1 MDELS
6 KATYRRIQQ
15 PEIDPS
21 KPSQRHNYNIT
32 DFFSNYEEISKIPG
46 PKNQIIT
53 EDGSEKEQKTWI
65 EAISDY
71 FVMANPSVWIFLILM
86 AFITTIIAIG
96 VEFVVK
102 YITRTKVEWCID
114 SDLPYLYRFG
124 MWVGAALFLTL
135 VAASV
140 GEYISKDAEG
150 SGIPEMKSILAGV
163 NIYRYLSFQTL
174 IGKIIGLTAALSAGL
189 SIGKEGP
196 FVHLAGG
203 VTNKLCK
210 LPCFKDIQNN
220 HSLKKQMLAAA
231 VAAGV
236 TATFGAPIG
245 GVLFSIEVTSTY
257 YFVSNL
263 WKGFF

>member
-1 MDELS
+1 M
-6 KATYRRIQQ
+6 
-15 PEIDPS
+15 
-21 KPSQRHNYNIT
+21 
-32 DFFSNYEEISKIPG
+32 
-46 PKNQIIT
+46 
-53 EDGSEKEQKTWI
+53 
-65 EAISDY
+65 
-71 FVMANPSVWIFLILM
+71 MANPSHWIFLVLM
-86 AFITTIIAIG
+86 ALITTIIAIG
-96 VEFVVK
+96 MEFVVK
-102 YITRTKVEWCID
+102 DITQMKIKWCFE
-114 SDLPYLYRFG
+114 SDLPYMYRFSI
-124 MWVGAALFLTL
+124 WVGSAFILTII
-135 VAASV
+135 ATSV

-150 SGIPEMKSILAGV
+150 SGIPEIKSILAGV

-189 SIGKEGP
+189 SVGKEGP

-210 LPCFKDIQNN
+210 LRYFKDIQNN

-263 WKGFF
+263 WKAFF